1 MPQLERSQP
10 VVAPSRGSATW
21 VRSHRTGRELGLT
34 FGVLLLAF
42 GAWRW
47 RVDERGAASA
57 AAAVGLGL
65 VGLGLLV
72 PRVLVPVH
80 RLWSALGE
88 RLGAVVA
95 TVLLAVVFFFV
106 VTPIG
111 LLRRW
116 RGSDPLRRREPT
128 QASWWVPAPA
138 RRVDPRHYEK
148 MF

>member
-1 MPQLERSQP
+1 M
-10 VVAPSRGSATW
+10 
-21 VRSHRTGRELGLT
+21 
-34 FGVLLLAF
+34 
-42 GAWRW
+42 
-47 RVDERGAASA
+47 DEREAASA

-65 VGLGLLV
+65 IGLGLLV

-95 TVLLAVVFFFV
+95 TVLLAVVYLFV

-116 RGSDPLRRREPT
+116 GGSDPLRRREAT
-128 QASWWVPAPA
+128 RSSWWVPAPA